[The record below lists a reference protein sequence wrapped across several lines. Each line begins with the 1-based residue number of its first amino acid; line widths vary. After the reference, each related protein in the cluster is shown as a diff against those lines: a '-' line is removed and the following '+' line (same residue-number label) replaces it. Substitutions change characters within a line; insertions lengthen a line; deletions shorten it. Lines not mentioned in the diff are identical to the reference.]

1 MSSGYEKWFREQVLL
16 GAEEAD
22 DESAARI
29 SHEQVKLDTAAQRD
43 VLEVLSATAE
53 VSGDRWRAIRW
64 FRNEKLSVFDDKTA
78 EQLVLEGRRD
88 DVLRYLKALDTGA
101 AG

>member
-1 MSSGYEKWFREQVLL
+1 MSSGYEKWFREQVLR
-16 GAEEAD
+16 AVDEPD
-22 DESAARI
+22 DESAAWI

-43 VLEVLSATAE
+43 VLEVLSASTE

-64 FRNEKLSVFDDKTA
+64 FRNEKLSFFDGKTA
-78 EQLVLEGRRD
+78 EQLVLEGRRG
-88 DVLRYLKALDTGA
+88 DVLRYLRALDAGA